1 MKVGVPG
8 WPQVHTQNVLSLFI
22 VQITVVQKN
31 LVSHSRL

>member
-8 WPQVHTQNVLSLFI
+8 WPQVHTEIVLSLFV
-22 VQITVVQKN
+22 VQIIVVQKN